1 MASTAVTAATVLKA
15 PKAMQVA
22 CVALPEGVTQYGK
35 DGYQLPGGI
44 IVFGHGVCVVRN
56 TADYDKVQA
65 CRGTKRAAGSEGE
78 EEEGAEDKAEA
89 KQRRKAARLVA
100 HLPLVRDYLGEEDKA
115 KLARLAGVPP
125 PTAAAPPPRA
135 APPRGPATGP
145 VKPPTPAS
153 SGAIS
158 ISDSQEQVDAAAE
171 VQQQRLERTQ
181 SQYWDQL
188 QGAAPA
194 DSEAQAFREAQQAA
208 TAAALKAQ
216 VFQALGESDSDSDSD
231 TPARALFPKTGRQAE
246 LVAALKESR
255 RGQGSDGEEEEAGS
269 EAGSDG
275 EEEAGSEEAGS
286 EGDAQ

>member
-1 MASTAVTAATVLKA
+1 MASTAAPVLKA

-35 DGYQLPGGI
+35 DGYRLPGGI

-115 KLARLAGVPP
+115 KLARLAGVPA
-125 PTAAAPPPRA
+125 PTAAAPLAPAPTA

-171 VQQQRLERTQ
+171 VQQQRLERSQ

-194 DSEAQAFREAQQAA
+194 DSEAQAFLEAQQAA
-208 TAAALKAQ
+208 TAAALKEQ

-255 RGQGSDGEEEEAGS
+255 RGQGSDGEEEEEAGS

-275 EEEAGSEEAGS
+275 EEEAGSE
-286 EGDAQ
+286 GDAQ